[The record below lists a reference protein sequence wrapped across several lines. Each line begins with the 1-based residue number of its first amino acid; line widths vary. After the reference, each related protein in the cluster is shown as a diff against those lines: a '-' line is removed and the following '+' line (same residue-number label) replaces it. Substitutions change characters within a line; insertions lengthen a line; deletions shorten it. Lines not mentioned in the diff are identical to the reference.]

1 MSTSAAAR
9 RIDIGGVLSKAFDTY
24 GKYLSTLVLGALVV
38 FVPVALIAALLSS
51 SVFGSLIAAVASII
65 GTTWYSGMVVRTVQD
80 VQDGRLDSTLG
91 ELFGSVTPVLGQL
104 ILVGLVA
111 GIGIAIGFVLLIV
124 PGLILL
130 AIWAVAAPVVVVE
143 RPGVFAALSRS
154 GALTKG
160 NRWQVFGVI
169 VVIFA
174 VVVVVGIVF
183 GAISAI
189 GDSVVLSFLVQLA
202 MNVLIAPIW
211 ALAAAILY
219 FALREAQG
227 EQALPGSMEVFAGG
241 ADGGGFTPPAP
252 PDSAPPAPGSPPAWS
267 PPDAP
272 SASSMPEAPSSPQA
286 APSSPPAAPSP
297 ASPAPPASASPST
310 PEAPS
315 APSAPEAPSAPASPE
330 GSPPDPPPA
339 SAADAFGNPGAPASG
354 ADAFGNPL
362 PPSPPG
368 GRRPGGSVPPP
379 GMD

>member
-9 RIDIGGVLSKAFDTY
+9 RIDIGGVLGKAFDTY

-91 ELFGSVTPVLGQL
+91 ELFSSVTPVLGQL

-111 GIGIAIGFVLLIV
+111 GLGIAIGFVLLIV

-130 AIWAVAAPVVVVE
+130 TIWAVAAPVVVVE

-174 VVVVVGIVF
+174 VVIAVGIVF

-241 ADGGGFTPPAP
+241 AGGGGFTPPAP
-252 PDSAPPAPGSPPAWS
+252 PDSAPPAPGPPAAWS

-272 SASSMPEAPSSPQA
+272 SA
-286 APSSPPAAPSP
+286 
-297 ASPAPPASASPST
+297 PST

-315 APSAPEAPSAPASPE
+315 SPSAPASSPAPAPAPPEAPSSPSAPEAPSAPAQPE
-330 GSPPDPPPA
+330 APPP
-339 SAADAFGNPGAPASG
+339 GPPPASG
-354 ADAFGNPL
+354 ADAFGSPL
-362 PPSPPG
+362 PPPPPG